1 MPLVDFA
8 MTGIGSGDASLLM
21 EMDRYRLNVPGG
33 TPIELWTLDRQL
45 ASYA

>member
-21 EMDRYRLNVPGG
+21 EMDRFRMKVPSA
-33 TPIELWTLDRQL
+33 TPITLWTLDEQL
-45 ASYA
+45 SSYA